1 MSKSADTVNTTE
13 QKKRKQRVSSREK
26 AQIELKDLIEKR
38 DEIDKQI
45 NIMEAK
51 CLQLFAKSDP
61 DLKARAFGISSDKK

>member
-13 QKKRKQRVSSREK
+13 QKKRKPRVSSLER
-26 AQIELKDLIEKR
+26 AQSDLIKFKKKR

-45 NIMEAK
+45 DILEAK

-61 DLKARAFGISSDKK
+61 DLKARAFGVSNDKK